1 MVHYRDLYLGLCCLI
16 QFFVIFF
23 EDYSSDFVSFADE
36 PTPYKCAPTLNDIIN
51 NLEITA
57 EKMFEW
63 FSFNSFK
70 ANASKCHLFL
80 SPYELVPVE
89 NRSIIESSNCEKL
102 LGKYIDSN
110 FSLEYHINSICGK
123 AIPKLHTLSRFAK

>member
-1 MVHYRDLYLGLCCLI
+1 M
-16 QFFVIFF
+16 IFF

-36 PTPYKCAPTLNDIIN
+36 PTPYKCAPTLNDVIN

-89 NRSIIESSNCEKL
+89 TVPSLKAVIVRNC
-102 LGKYIDSN
+102 
-110 FSLEYHINSICGK
+110 
-123 AIPKLHTLSRFAK
+123 